1 LELAVTK
8 GAVSIRLLGISES
21 LRRRSYCTAILR
33 TFGQTIAESTAP
45 EIFDLSSIHP
55 YNEDEEGERLPR
67 AVLALADKISLR
79 RLARPAIA

>member
-1 LELAVTK
+1 ML
-8 GAVSIRLLGISES
+8 
-21 LRRRSYCTAILR
+21 
-33 TFGQTIAESTAP
+33 GQTIAESRTL

>member
-1 LELAVTK
+1 LEFAVIE
-8 GAVSIRLLGISES
+8 GAVPIRLLGISGG
-21 LRRRSYCTAILR
+21 LRRHSYCTA
-33 TFGQTIAESTAP
+33 
-45 EIFDLSSIHP
+45 IHP

>member
-1 LELAVTK
+1 MIE
-8 GAVSIRLLGISES
+8 GAVPIRLLGISGG
-21 LRRRSYCTAILR
+21 LRRHSYCTATLR
-33 TFGQTIAESTAP
+33 MLGQTIAESRTL